1 MPFWRDPARSTDT
14 LAAPG
19 TPEILRGYALFRRL
33 CPQPL
38 PQGKALREG
47 EPSRTDSSELPSAP
61 LSASLPQG
69 SALGEGRGGGI
80 PLSTSNP
87 TYAIALGIALLV
99 FACVD
104 LTLASRSR
112 RDSAAVAPPDALRVE
127 VLAQQWAWRFRYAG
141 PDGVFDTDDDVTT
154 LNDLRLPVGRAV
166 SLQVRSL
173 DVAHG
178 LFIPMLRARVDAWP
192 GRTGRGWFRPA
203 REGDAELACS
213 SLCGTNHYQMRAR
226 VTVLSAE
233 GYTRWM
239 DGLLDDQR
247 RLDAAS
253 GSARTGPWGWPWQ
266 P

>member
-1 MPFWRDPARSTDT
+1 MPPDLSADGHRIDSLLRVTLALTGAIGVAFVLALAVVVWRARRRTTDT
-14 LAAPG
+14 PVGSTAP
-19 TPEILRGYALFRRL
+19 
-33 CPQPL
+33 
-38 PQGKALREG
+38 
-47 EPSRTDSSELPSAP
+47 
-61 LSASLPQG
+61 
-69 SALGEGRGGGI
+69 
-80 PLSTSNP
+80 
-87 TYAIALGIALLV
+87 IALGLALLV

-112 RDSAAVAPPDALRVE
+112 RDTAGPPPADALRVE

-141 PDGVFDTDDDVTT
+141 PDGVFHTDDDVTT

-178 LFIPMLRARVDAWP
+178 LFLPTLRARVDAWP
-192 GRTGRGWFRPA
+192 GRTARGWFRPT
-203 REGDAELACS
+203 REGDTELACAA
-213 SLCGTNHYQMRAR
+213 LCGTNHYQMRAR
-226 VTVLSAE
+226 VSVLPVEA
-233 GYTRWM
+233 YTRWM

-253 GSARTGPWGWPWQ
+253 GIPRVDRWGWPWQ

>member
-1 MPFWRDPARSTDT
+1 MPPDLSADGHRIDSLLRVT
-14 LAAPG
+14 LAITGVIGVAFV
-19 TPEILRGYALFRRL
+19 LALAFVAWRARDK
-33 CPQPL
+33 
-38 PQGKALREG
+38 GNA
-47 EPSRTDSSELPSAP
+47 
-61 LSASLPQG
+61 
-69 SALGEGRGGGI
+69 
-80 PLSTSNP
+80 P

-203 REGDAELACS
+203 REGDVELACS